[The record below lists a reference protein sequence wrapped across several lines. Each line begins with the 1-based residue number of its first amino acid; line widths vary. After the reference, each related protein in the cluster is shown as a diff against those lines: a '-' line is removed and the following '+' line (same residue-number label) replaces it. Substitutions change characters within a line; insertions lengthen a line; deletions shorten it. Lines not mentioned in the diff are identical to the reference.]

1 MNAYSTGEVFSSCG
15 FGRELTAHRQE
26 CLAGMPVL
34 LAEDNHPDAIQPAG
48 FLLSCLVTERFCWHI
63 TCMRTVVHIRQTHL
77 LTLAMTVLFGGTL
90 AAQQPGWHKFGENR
104 PQEAPPP
111 IPANLVLPAGTWV
124 TIRVDEPLSSDRNHP
139 GDAFTATLVQ
149 PLVVNG
155 FVVARRGQTVGGRV
169 AEAVK
174 AGRGKG
180 TSRLGLEINE
190 ISLVDGQQLPVKT
203 QLISRRGDSS
213 VGRDAVALGTTP
225 CVGAAM
231 GPAAEGGTGAGIG
244 ALAGAAASTIGVLMT
259 RGKPTIVYPEMVL
272 TFRVEAP
279 LNISTERSAAAFQP
293 VIPEDYEQQ
302 PTLYRRGPP
311 APPQPAYFGGYPP
324 FFLDTGVSFYRG
336 GGFRRW

>member
-1 MNAYSTGEVFSSCG
+1 
-15 FGRELTAHRQE
+15 
-26 CLAGMPVL
+26 
-34 LAEDNHPDAIQPAG
+34 
-48 FLLSCLVTERFCWHI
+48 
-63 TCMRTVVHIRQTHL
+63 MRTVVHMRHKHSFI
-77 LTLAMTVLFGGTL
+77 LAIIVFFGGTL
-90 AAQQPGWHKFGENR
+90 AAQQPGWHKFGEAR

-111 IPANLVLPAGTWV
+111 IPANLTLAAGTWI
-124 TIRVDEPLSSDRNHP
+124 TIRVDEPLSSDRNHA

-155 FVVARRGQTVGGRV
+155 FVVARRGQTLGGRV

-174 AGRGKG
+174 AGRAKG

-190 ISLVDGQQLPVKT
+190 ISLVDGQQLQVKT
-203 QLISRRGDSS
+203 QLISRR
-213 VGRDAVALGTTP
+213 V
-225 CVGAAM
+225 
-231 GPAAEGGTGAGIG
+231 
-244 ALAGAAASTIGVLMT
+244 T
-259 RGKPTIVYPEMVL
+259 RGKATVVYPEMVL
-272 TFRVEAP
+272 TFRLEAP

-293 VIPEDYEQQ
+293 VMPEDYEQQ